1 MNRSAAGDR
10 GGDEAKDAAPDQPTT
25 PLDRQIPLTGADC
38 MLRAFD
44 REALRMHSASHASQL
59 VLQLGPGLDLGAL
72 REAIAEIGNRAP
84 IVRAP
89 IRRRWLFGPPNY
101 ELGLARHRPVPP
113 LRVHHGAPPHEEGP
127 WSPDVFAAALNQR
140 FHGSAG
146 ELLRFDLI
154 QYDDGTADLGLTWLH
169 MLLDGSGSEAF
180 VRALAAVAAGSR
192 ADLGTGWEHD
202 DSPTALSIAERG
214 RRARGWQAYL
224 ESFAAHPPGSPAG
237 PLQRV
242 AQRLRYR
249 LETFTESDTSAIAAL
264 ARDRAGFLTPVLYY
278 MAAAIRAHHR
288 LFEARGAVPQS
299 YVVPLPVNIRPK
311 GSVGAVFRTHVSM
324 LWFQVRPEQA
334 RDFDSLL
341 AELKRQRLAAIR
353 DGLVESGASAI
364 EFARW
369 VPADVFRAMV
379 RRTFNGEL
387 CSFFFAFTGD
397 FLAGL
402 DTFLGADVRNG
413 FHVPAVPPSPGS
425 CAAMSIHRGR
435 LNLTHV
441 FQDGALS
448 EGEVELFAAHL
459 RGELLRGTA

>member
-1 MNRSAAGDR
+1 
-10 GGDEAKDAAPDQPTT
+10 
-25 PLDRQIPLTGADC
+25 

-44 REALRMHSASHASQL
+44 REAQREHGASHASQIL
-59 VLQLGPGLDLGAL
+59 LRLGPGLDVGAL
-72 REAIAEIGNRAP
+72 RDVIAAVAAAAP
-84 IVRAP
+84 IVHAP
-89 IRRRWLFGPPNY
+89 IRRRWIIGYPCY
-101 ELGLARHRPVPP
+101 DIGLAHRRPLPP
-113 LRVHHGAPPHEEGP
+113 LRIHRAATPHEAGP
-127 WSPDVFAAALNQR
+127 WSAGVFAAALNER
-140 FHGSAG
+140 FHGGDG
-146 ELLRFDLI
+146 ELLRFDLV

-169 MLLDGSGSEAF
+169 MLLDGNGSEAF
-180 VRALAAVAAGSR
+180 VRALASIGGGGR
-192 ADLGTGWEHD
+192 ATFGTGSEQ
-202 DSPTALSIAERG
+202 SSNGAALGFAERG
-214 RRARGWQAYL
+214 RRARAWQAYL
-224 ESFAAHPPGSPAG
+224 QSFAAHPPGSPAG
-237 PLQRV
+237 PLRCG

-249 LETFTESDTSAIAAL
+249 VETFSATDTAAIAAL
-264 ARDRAGFLTPVLYY
+264 AAKQAGFLTPVLYY

-288 LFEARGAVPQS
+288 LFEARGAVPRS

-311 GSVGAVFRTHVSM
+311 GGAGAVFRTHVSM
-324 LWFQVRPEQA
+324 LWFQVLPEQA

-341 AELKRQRLAAIR
+341 AELKGQRLAAIR
-353 DGLVESGASAI
+353 DGLVESGACAI

-369 VPADVFRAMV
+369 MPAELFRRMV

-402 DTFLGADVRNG
+402 DSFLGAEVCNG

-448 EGEVELFAAHL
+448 ASEVELFAAHL
-459 RGELLRGTA
+459 RSELLRRAE